1 MAEQERDDFV
11 RSIRLSLLDLERPI
25 EHASSADQVEYVIV
39 RLRQI
44 TRHLLRL
51 EGVEGLTE
59 EVRNCRVTVSSM
71 LSEVEQQ
78 QEQQSQ
84 RNIVAAEGSGCVGRP
99 RLEITAE
106 QLEYLFGY
114 DLTFRDVAEALGVS
128 ESTVKRRA
136 REHGIS
142 VKDRRSNMTSWMKC

>member
-1 MAEQERDDFV
+1 M
-11 RSIRLSLLDLERPI
+11 
-25 EHASSADQVEYVIV
+25 
-39 RLRQI
+39 
-44 TRHLLRL
+44 
-51 EGVEGLTE
+51 EGLSE
-59 EVRNCRVTVSSM
+59 EVRNPLVTVSSM

-78 QEQQSQ
+78 QQQQSQ
-84 RNIVAAEGSGCVGRP
+84 RNIVAAGGRGCVGRP

-136 REHGIS
+136 RKHGIS
-142 VKDRRSNMTSWMKC
+142 VRDWRSNMTDHELDEVLRQIKVIPWYCIAHPYCARFSRHQRAHMPACTCKT

>member
-1 MAEQERDDFV
+1 MAEQERNDFV
-11 RSIRLSLLDLERPI
+11 RSVRLSLLDLARRI
-25 EHASSADQVEYVIV
+25 EHASSADQVEYVNV

-59 EVRNCRVTVSSM
+59 EVRNSLVTVSSM

-78 QEQQSQ
+78 QQQQSQ
-84 RNIVAAEGSGCVGRP
+84 RNIVVAEGSGCVGRP

-106 QLEYLFGY
+106 RLEYLFGY
-114 DLTFRDVAEALGVS
+114 DLTFRDVAKALGVS
-128 ESTVKRRA
+128 ESTAKRCA
-136 REHGIS
+136 RNFSQRSEIKH
-142 VKDRRSNMTSWMKC
+142 DRS

>member
-1 MAEQERDDFV
+1 M
-11 RSIRLSLLDLERPI
+11 
-25 EHASSADQVEYVIV
+25 
-39 RLRQI
+39 
-44 TRHLLRL
+44 
-51 EGVEGLTE
+51 EGLTE
-59 EVRNCRVTVSSM
+59 EVRNSLVTVSSM

-78 QEQQSQ
+78 QQQQSQ

-136 REHGIS
+136 QEHGIS
-142 VKDRRSNMTSWMKC
+142 VRDRRSNMTDHKLDEVIDKLRQNFQMQDLNLYQGTSEFHT